1 MRKPIVALVG
11 RPNVGKSTLFN
22 KIAGQRISIVQDTP
36 GVTRDRVYADAEWLN
51 YNFTMIDTG
60 GIEPERDDI
69 IVKQMRRQAQI
80 AIETADVIIFL
91 VDGKEG
97 ITSADEDV
105 ANMLRKSKKPVVL
118 AVNKIDSLKEEDNAW
133 EFYNLGIGDPITIS
147 ASQGLALGD
156 MLDRVV
162 SYFDPVSEEEQED
175 EYIRIAMVGKPNVG
189 KSSLINKLLGEERVI
204 VSNIPGTTR
213 DAIDSYLEN
222 ELGKFILID
231 TAGIRRKNKVK
242 EEIERYSVIRTLTSI
257 ERADVC
263 ILMIDATEGI
273 TEQDEKI
280 IGFAHEKRKAIMVI
294 VNKWDLVEKDDK
306 TMNKFKND
314 LQNNLKFLGY
324 AEYLFISALTG
335 QRVHKVLEM
344 AKKCY
349 DNYSK
354 RIPTGVLNDVISKAV
369 LMKEPPVVALKRL
382 KIFYAT
388 QVAVKPPKFVFFVN
402 DIQARHFS
410 YERYLENQIRDSFD
424 FKGTGIEIEY
434 RERKDK

>member
-1 MRKPIVALVG
+1 MKKATGILLSLILLITWIIGPIPVNAASDPQTLGDLKNELAALKKK
-11 RPNVGKSTLFN
+11 KSDN
-22 KIAGQRISIVQDTP
+22 
-36 GVTRDRVYADAEWLN
+36 DAN
-51 YNFTMIDTG
+51 QKYT
-60 GIEPERDDI
+60 
-69 IVKQMRRQAQI
+69 QAQI
-80 AIETADVIIFL
+80 QAREEAIRNAEY
-91 VDGKEG
+91 E
-97 ITSADEDV
+97 ITKAQSDMEEAE
-105 ANMLRKSKKPVVL
+105 AKIEESN
-118 AVNKIDSLKEEDNAW
+118 NKIDSLKEEDNAW

-204 VSNIPGTTR
+204 VSNVPGTTR

-222 ELGKFILID
+222 DLGKFILID
-231 TAGIRRKNKVK
+231 TAGIRRKSKVK

>member
-1 MRKPIVALVG
+1 MSKPIVAMVG

-22 KIAGQRISIVQDTP
+22 KIAGRRISIVEDTP
-36 GVTRDRVYADAEWLN
+36 GVTRDRVYAEAEWLQ

-60 GIEPERDDI
+60 GIEPEREDI
-69 IVKQMRRQAQI
+69 IVKQMRRQANI
-80 AIETADVIIFL
+80 AIETADVIVFI

-97 ITSADEDV
+97 VTPADEEV
-105 ANMLRKSKKPVVL
+105 ANMLRKSKKPIVL
-118 AVNKIDSLKEEDNAW
+118 VVNKVDSLKEENNAF

-147 ASQGLALGD
+147 AAQGLGLGD
-156 MLDRVV
+156 MLDKVV
-162 SYFDPVSEEEQED
+162 ENFDKSVLEEEDD

-213 DAIDSYLEN
+213 DAIDSTLETQF
-222 ELGKFILID
+222 GKFILID
-231 TAGIRRKNKVK
+231 TAGLRRKSKVK
-242 EEIERYSVIRTLTSI
+242 EEIERYSVVRTLAAI
-257 ERADVC
+257 ERSDVT

-280 IGFAHEKRKAIMVI
+280 IGYAHEMRKAIMVI

-306 TMNKFKND
+306 TLDKFKKE
-314 LQNNLKFLGY
+314 LQSNLKFLSY

-335 QRVHKVLEM
+335 QRTHKVLEI

-349 DNYSK
+349 DNYNK
-354 RIPTGVLNDVISKAV
+354 RVSTGVLNDVISKAI
-369 LMKEPPVVALKRL
+369 LMKEPPTVSLKRL
-382 KIFYAT
+382 KIYYAT
-388 QVAVKPPKFVFFVN
+388 QVATKPPKFVFFVN
-402 DIQARHFS
+402 DANARHFS
-410 YERYLENQIRDSFD
+410 YERYLENQLRDSFD